1 MIAPLQ
7 VAYLADHEGFIPTLA
22 YRHYAEWS
30 YLRPGESLEIRTARL
45 RSWCGHQQ
53 IPTVFVALRDGDL
66 LGSAMLV
73 AHDMDT
79 MMQWTP
85 WLAAVFVAPDHRR
98 EGIGAALVDHAVE
111 AAARSMSVRRLYLYT
126 PSTKAFY
133 LRLGWSPL
141 ERTSYLGVDVDVMLY
156 DIEAEPDAAP
166 NDGPGTPPGNDEEE
180 HPSIRLG
187 AHFVD

>member
-7 VAYLADHEGFIPTLA
+7 VAYLADHERFIPTLA
-22 YRHYAEWS
+22 YWHYAEWS
-30 YLRPGESLEIRTARL
+30 YLRPGESLEMRTTRL
-45 RSWCGHQQ
+45 RSCCGHQQ
-53 IPTVFVALRDGDL
+53 IPTVFVALREGDL

-73 AHDMDT
+73 THDMDT

-85 WLAAVFVAPDHRR
+85 WLAGVFVAPDYRR
-98 EGIGAALVDHAVE
+98 EGIGAALVGHAVE
-111 AAARSMSVRRLYLYT
+111 VARSMSVRRLYLYT

-133 LRLGWSPL
+133 SRLGWSPL

-166 NDGPGTPPGNDEEE
+166 NDGPGTPPGNSGGLLRGR
-180 HPSIRLG
+180 HR
-187 AHFVD
+187 